1 MRTAIRTGSERS
13 NPAPQSLIGSERM
26 IGDSQV
32 IQDVKTSIA
41 KVAVS
46 DCSVLITGET
56 GTGKEL
62 VAQLIQQ
69 NSRRRDK
76 PFICVNCAAIP
87 ESLFESEL
95 FGFERGAFTGAHATR
110 EGWLEQ
116 ANGGTIFFDEIGDM
130 TLNSQAKILRA
141 LESKD
146 VQRLGSRHTRQ
157 LDFRVIAATNCN
169 VKSQVKEAT
178 FRADLYFRLSVV
190 SIHVPPLRDRKQD
203 ILSLIDRLIQEFNG
217 VCARNVK
224 GFTESALGLL
234 LNYAWPGNVRELR
247 NVVEATFVN
256 LPNTDVPW
264 IDLPKPML
272 TSFQEIKPETPNE
285 RDELL
290 AALLSTGW
298 NKSRTAEKLHWSRM
312 TLYRKLAKYRLC
324 ANSDQPG
331 KCKIA
336 APGATEV

>member
-1 MRTAIRTGSERS
+1 MMQKLIRMTSERS
-13 NPAPQSLIGSERM
+13 NPAQSLAGSERM
-26 IGDSQV
+26 VGESQI
-32 IQDVKTSIA
+32 IQDIKSYIEKA
-41 KVAVS
+41 AAS

-62 VAQLIQQ
+62 VAQLILQ

-110 EGWLEQ
+110 EGKLEQ
-116 ANGGTIFFDEIGDM
+116 ADGGTIFFDEIGDM
-130 TLNSQAKILRA
+130 SLSSQAKILRA
-141 LESKD
+141 LESKG

-169 VKSQVKEAT
+169 LKSQVKNAT

-203 ILSLIDRLIQEFNG
+203 ILSLIERLIQEFNRI
-217 VCARNVK
+217 CARNVQ
-224 GFTESALGLL
+224 GFTESALSLL

-256 LPNTDVPW
+256 LPNSDIPW

-272 TSFQEIKPETPNE
+272 ALFQEVKPGIPNE

-312 TLYRKLAKYRLC
+312 TLYRKIAKYRLC
-324 ANSDQPG
+324 A
-331 KCKIA
+331 KIA
-336 APGATEV
+336 AAGATEL